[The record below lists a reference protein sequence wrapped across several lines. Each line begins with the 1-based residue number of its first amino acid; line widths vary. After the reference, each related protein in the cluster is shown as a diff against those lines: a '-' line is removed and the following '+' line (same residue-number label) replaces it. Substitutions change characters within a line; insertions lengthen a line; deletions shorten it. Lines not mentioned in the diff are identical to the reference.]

1 LHTSEFNIRQYLPG
15 DEDSVIRLWQNTN
28 LTRSWNNP
36 KADIDRKL
44 KDSPE
49 LFLVGTIGNRVVAT
63 VMCGYD
69 GHRGWVH
76 YLGVDPEYQK
86 HGLGRRIM
94 ETAAEKLKEKGCP
107 KINLNV
113 RKTNSEVIQFY
124 NKIGY
129 GEDEVITMSK
139 RLIVDESFDNKH

>member
-1 LHTSEFNIRQYLPG
+1 LDTSDFNIRRYMPG
-15 DEDSVIRLWQNTN
+15 DEESVIRLWQKCN
-28 LTRSWNNP
+28 LTRPWNNP
-36 KADIDRKL
+36 KADIERKL

-49 LFLVGTIGNRVVAT
+49 LFLVGTIGNKVAAT

-69 GHRGWVH
+69 GHRGWIH
-76 YLGVDPEYQK
+76 YLGVDPEYQRN
-86 HGLGRRIM
+86 GLGRRIM
-94 ETAAEKLKEKGCP
+94 EAAAEKLKEKGCP

-139 RLIVDESFDNKH
+139 RLIVDEPFDKKH